1 LLLGTDP
8 FTFTQFA
15 ENWILC
21 LCHSLN
27 LNVSLQKCLLGKR
40 AKKTFLC
47 CFQQFPITIK
57 PFFGWIFD
65 QTKLSLHFFYASV
78 VRHQHYHPFWR
89 NLEGGRF
96 FFFFFFLFSF
106 LSLGSW
112 EAENQIV
119 WPRDIFNTVIR
130 EPFWNCFQFFFTA
143 LWFTPENYNRSFF
156 SV

>member
-1 LLLGTDP
+1 MSIEKRPLFGSQVIRRIFFFSFRQFHFLLLGTDP

-15 ENWILC
+15 ENWIEHFLC

-27 LNVSLQKCLLGKR
+27 LNVSLQKCLLLKR

-78 VRHQHYHPFWR
+78 VRHQHYHPFWQ

-96 FFFFFFLFSF
+96 FFFLFFLFELRKLRGRKS
-106 LSLGSW
+106 
-112 EAENQIV
+112 
-119 WPRDIFNTVIR
+119 
-130 EPFWNCFQFFFTA
+130 NCLA
-143 LWFTPENYNRSFF
+143 
-156 SV
+156 